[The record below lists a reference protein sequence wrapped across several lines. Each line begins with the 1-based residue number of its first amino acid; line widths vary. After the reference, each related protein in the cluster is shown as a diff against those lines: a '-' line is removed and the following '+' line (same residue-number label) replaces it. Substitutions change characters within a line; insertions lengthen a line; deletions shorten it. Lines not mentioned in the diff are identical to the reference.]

1 VRENLQVRGLLRPV
15 KRQSSRLVRRLRRRT
30 PDSVFQVDPATALA
44 QATPGPLTDLFFAHD
59 GRLIHKWVHY
69 LEIYERHL
77 SAYRQGFPLSDGTRR
92 PLRVLEIGVSQGG
105 SLQLWRKY
113 FGPEAT
119 IFGIDVDP
127 RCAALDHTETSVRI
141 GSQADAAFLS
151 AVVAEMGGVDIV
163 IDDGSHRAQHQRA
176 SFDALFPELSF
187 GGLYIAEDLHTAYW
201 VLDFSG
207 GYRRPGTFIEVSK
220 SLVDGMHAWYHRW
233 PISRRARRAQSEIFS
248 VSFYDSVVVIEK
260 RHRGRP
266 SVVKV
271 GRPSFAPAPAS

>member
-1 VRENLQVRGLLRPV
+1 VREKVR
-15 KRQSSRLVRRLRRRT
+15 VRRLLRRLSRRAS
-30 PDSVFQVDPATALA
+30 DSDFLVDPDVATA

-77 SAYRQGFPLSDGTRR
+77 AAFRDGFPLGDGTRR
-92 PLRVLEIGVSQGG
+92 PLRLLEIGVSQGG

-127 RCAALDHTETSVRI
+127 RCAALDEPETRVRI
-141 GSQADAAFLS
+141 GSQADAAFLN
-151 AVVAEMGGVDIV
+151 AVVEEMGGVDVV

-176 SFDALFPELSF
+176 SFDALFPALSF
-187 GGLYIAEDLHTAYW
+187 GGLYIAEDLHTSYW
-201 VLDFSG
+201 ALDFTG

-220 SLVDGMHAWYHRW
+220 SLVDGMHAWYHHW
-233 PISRRARRAQSEIFS
+233 PISRRARRAQTDIFS
-248 VSFYDSVVVIEK
+248 VCFYDSVVVIEK
-260 RHRGRP
+260 RHRQRP

-271 GRPSFAPAPAS
+271 GRPSLTPVVTS

>member
-1 VRENLQVRGLLRPV
+1 M
-15 KRQSSRLVRRLRRRT
+15 RRLKRRV
-30 PDSVFQVDPATALA
+30 PDSTFQVDPTTALA

-77 SAYRQGFPLSDGTRR
+77 APYRDGFPLPDGTRR
-92 PLRVLEIGVSQGG
+92 PLRLLEIGVSQGG

-113 FGPEAT
+113 FGPEAV
-119 IFGIDVDP
+119 IFGIDVDE
-127 RCAALDHTETSVRI
+127 RCAALDEPETRVRI
-141 GSQADAAFLS
+141 GSQADSAFLNS
-151 AVVAEMGGVDIV
+151 VVAEMGGVDVV
-163 IDDGSHRAQHQRA
+163 IDDGSHRAPHQRA
-176 SFDALFPELSF
+176 SFDVLFPSLSF

-201 VLDFSG
+201 ALDFSG

-248 VSFYDSVVVIEK
+248 VCFYDSVVVIEK
-260 RHRGRP
+260 RRRERP
-266 SVVKV
+266 TVVKV
-271 GRPSFAPAPAS
+271 GRPTLTPASAS